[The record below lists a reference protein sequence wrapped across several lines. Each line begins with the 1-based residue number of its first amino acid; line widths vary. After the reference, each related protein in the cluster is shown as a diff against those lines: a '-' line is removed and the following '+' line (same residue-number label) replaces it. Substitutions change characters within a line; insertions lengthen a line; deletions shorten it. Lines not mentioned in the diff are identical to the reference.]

1 MSKQRFQRKKCVP
14 FPDSELGL
22 LNEAS
27 RIAALWGTSVAFVLR
42 YLSKRGL
49 DTLTEKE
56 KVTPLLTDEPRKS
69 EKRSEVHSYF

>member
-49 DTLTEKE
+49 DTLTEEE
-56 KVTPLLTDEPRKS
+56 KVTPFTYR
-69 EKRSEVHSYF
+69 